1 MGVWDYIEKQKQQFF
16 VARDSDKREIQ
27 KLALIKERERL
38 EKERIEVAD
47 IRRLQA
53 DVSMNKQAIHQ
64 DMTQGSRNVGKRVA
78 EGFREFGEV
87 VKKFDRPEVDK
98 APFHAEPN
106 KIRHAE
112 VDEHPFRR
120 TR

>member
-1 MGVWDYIEKQKQQFF
+1 MGIMDYIEKQKQQFF

-27 KLALIKERERL
+27 KAALMKERERL
-38 EKERIEVAD
+38 EKERIEVSD
-47 IRRLQA
+47 IRKLQA
-53 DVSMNKQAIHQ
+53 DVSGHRQAIHQ

-87 VKKFDRPEVDK
+87 VKKFDRPEVNK
-98 APFHAEPN
+98 SPFHADTD
-106 KIRHAE
+106 KIKPVE
-112 VDEHPFRR
+112 VNEHPFRR